1 MAHEPPKHLLD
12 VLAVLDF
19 EEALGP
25 EDPRYI
31 ETERAR
37 GSERT
42 LDRLARKFGLQLSD
56 GLFVPPTQRHVLFF
70 GHLGSG
76 KTTELRRYAKALSGP
91 DRFFVV
97 EVDISTELDRNNLQ
111 YADTLMALA
120 RVLFDRLEAAGVLLD
135 ASALDPLERW
145 FSERVL
151 TEEGA
156 KELSAGLEA
165 GMTAK
170 HGLPYLLSL
179 FAKFTVAFKTNVTY
193 KESLRHVVRNTF
205 SQFADAINV
214 VLLRAETALS
224 EQGRAKRLLFI
235 IDGTDK
241 LRGSNSWPCR
251 PASCTRRHSR

>member
-25 EDPRYI
+25 DDPRYV

-56 GLFVPPTQRHVLFF
+56 GRFVPPTQRHVLFF
-70 GHLGSG
+70 GHIGSG
-76 KTTELRRYAKALSGP
+76 KTTELRRYAKALTGP

-120 RVLFDRLEAAGVLLD
+120 RVLFDRLEAAGLVLD

-165 GMTAK
+165 GIAAK
-170 HGLPYLLSL
+170 HGLPFLLSL
-179 FAKFTVAFKTNVTY
+179 FAKFTMAFKTNVTY

-205 SQFADAINV
+205 SV
-214 VLLRAETALS
+214 R
-224 EQGRAKRLLFI
+224 RRLQYF
-235 IDGTDK
+235 
-241 LRGSNSWPCR
+241 
-251 PASCTRRHSR
+251 PASGRDGPR